1 MDPAIA
7 SVFHLSPADK
17 LQLVQDLWDDLAAAP
32 ANVPVHDW
40 QIAELDRRRQ
50 RLLSDPTSAI
60 PWDEFDRQ
68 LRERYGH

>member
-7 SVFHLSPADK
+7 SVFQLSPSDK

-32 ANVPVHDW
+32 VNVPVHDW

-50 RLLSDPTSAI
+50 RLLSDPNSAI
-60 PWDEFDRQ
+60 PWEEFDLQ